1 MNGIYF
7 VAFKEMS
14 FPTFFF
20 FYTQN
25 KWIANCRR
33 EQEKSNSKSKYVYI
47 YLFRYEHWFHRLQIV
62 QVPGNLYAKCI
73 LKSIRQ
79 ITISINIQQRKNKI
93 QFEMERKFFKHKQ
106 F

>member
-1 MNGIYF
+1 MAFILLLLKKCLFLHFSSSIHKTNGL
-7 VAFKEMS
+7 
-14 FPTFFF
+14 
-20 FYTQN
+20 Q
-25 KWIANCRR
+25 NCRR

-93 QFEMERKFFKHKQ
+93 QFEMERKIFKHKQ